1 MRKSFFVLA
10 AYMFFCR
17 FIPVIPYYALF
28 LQQVKRFET
37 SQILVLFSLY
47 GIGVMLAQAALLL
60 VTAQIGKAGVAA
72 NFAFLNTFMAALFI
86 VICYVLIRARN
97 TEERPCRIRAHR
109 CNL

>member
-37 SQILVLFSLY
+37 SQVLVFFSLY
-47 GIGVMLAQAALLL
+47 GIGVMLFEIPCGFFADRYG
-60 VTAQIGKAGVAA
+60 IKSSIIAGHPT
-72 NFAFLNTFMAALFI
+72 NR
-86 VICYVLIRARN
+86 YVR
-97 TEERPCRIRAHR
+97 
-109 CNL
+109 